1 MACTTRRES
10 SPVPLSKFTGLP
22 PSLSKTKCSLI
33 RTAHLLAGIIAFTAT
48 TNSYADIE
56 FNGFISTIGS
66 YATEREV
73 HGYEYKEVTL
83 SPDSRFGLQISTNLS
98 HRLSATGQMVARSEE
113 QFSTELAWAYISYQA
128 GRDTQFRMGRF
139 RAPFFLYSDHQE
151 VGYSYPWIS
160 PPLEVYALQ
169 FDSVEGFDLIHQIPL
184 GPANLQIQAYAGSL
198 DDRFALSK
206 TDFEFKTRLRDQLG
220 VVGTFNYDW
229 LTLRTSFHQVSRLTL
244 TNLGELPLP
253 APLGNVYGLQQ
264 AVENLNNELGGHSGV
279 EYVLRNLMVE
289 DVATEFAQAALR
301 TDWRHFFFVAEGTL
315 LTFRDGPLARQ
326 RRHFASIGT
335 RFGDTTL
342 YFNYSRAN
350 DLPAKLHQNIPLL
363 GGATAGIRAALAGY
377 TESLSLESTTYALG
391 LRQDF
396 YPGAAFKLEIA
407 ENEIPDNDQSNLIRF
422 GFDLVF

>member
-1 MACTTRRES
+1 MPVTHFPATPRSNLSITSTLS
-10 SPVPLSKFTGLP
+10 SYL
-22 PSLSKTKCSLI
+22 
-33 RTAHLLAGIIAFTAT
+33 RHLLAGLVVLAAAM
-48 TNSYADIE
+48 NSHAEIQ
-56 FNGFISTIGS
+56 FNGFLSSIAS
-66 YATEREV
+66 YATERDV
-73 HGYEYKEVTL
+73 LGYEYKEVTL
-83 SPDSRFGLQISTNLS
+83 APDSRFGLQISANLS
-98 HRLSATGQMVARSEE
+98 DRLSATGQMVARSEE
-113 QFSTELAWAYISYQA
+113 DFSAELAWAYVSYQA

-151 VGYSYPWIS
+151 VGYAYPWIS

-184 GPANLQIQAYAGSL
+184 GQANLQIQAYAGSL

-206 TDFEFKTRLRDQLG
+206 TDFEFETRLRDQVG
-220 VVGTFNYDW
+220 VVGTLNYDW
-229 LTLRTSFHQVSRLTL
+229 LTLRSSFHQVSRLTL
-244 TNLGELPLP
+244 TNLGDLPLP

-264 AVENLNNELGGHSGV
+264 AMENLNSALGGQAGV
-279 EYVLRNLMVE
+279 EYALKNLLVE

-315 LTFRDGPLARQ
+315 LTFRNGPVARQ

-335 RFGDTTL
+335 RFDDTTL

-350 DLPAKLHQNIPLL
+350 DLPAKLHQGIPTL
-363 GGATAGIRAALAGY
+363 GGATAGIRAALEGY
-377 TESLSLESTTYALG
+377 TESLSLESRSYALG

-396 YPGAAFKLEIA
+396 HPGAAFKLEVIQ
-407 ENEIPDNDQSNLIRF
+407 NEIPTNDQSNLIRF